1 MSRGR
6 RLVNAMLKAG
16 EQKESEVV
24 DMVIGKVLSVNPLN
38 VKVGKLELNES
49 FLIVGALCVET
60 VIKTSEQGMTPYVLT
75 VPGHATQSAGDHTH
89 SVSTGGT
96 AQSAGGHTHNVSPVE
111 VSYTPPDLMLWRGL
125 KAGDEVYMF
134 KMAKG
139 QKYYIM
145 QRKEGITD
153 AS

>member
-1 MSRGR
+1 MAQGK
-6 RLVNAMLKAG
+6 RLVDAMLKAG
-16 EQKESEVV
+16 QQRPSEMV
-24 DMVIGKVLSVNPLN
+24 DMVMGKVTSIKPLK
-38 VKVGKLELNES
+38 VKLDKIELTES
-49 FLIVGALCVET
+49 FLIVGALCTET
-60 VIKTSEQGMTPYVLT
+60 IIKTSEQGATPYELT
-75 VPGHATQSAGDHTH
+75 IPAHSTETASEHTH
-89 SVSTGGT
+89 KV
-96 AQSAGGHTHNVSPVE
+96 AAAK

-125 KAGDEVYMF
+125 KVGDEVYMI